1 MLDGVY
7 RRSFITCKWSNFVS
21 MTSRNEDSMI
31 RNSVFSEGVG
41 LWMFDRR
48 TTPGCK
54 YSQVATVM
62 CLGCSVP
69 GGYQAI
75 RLVSLP
81 LGDSMV
87 SRTKDKKTV
96 TQLQETWALVWL
108 LAVQFQWWAS
118 SRCSNTFIDKV
129 HFILIWSKKIPKIPS
144 EMEVAQRLKL
154 LMHCLHCWYCL
165 YYAKIYW

>member
-1 MLDGVY
+1 
-7 RRSFITCKWSNFVS
+7 
-21 MTSRNEDSMI
+21 MI

-41 LWMFDRR
+41 LLMFDRR
-48 TTPGCK
+48 MTPGCK

-108 LAVQFQWWAS
+108 LAVQFQ
-118 SRCSNTFIDKV
+118 
-129 HFILIWSKKIPKIPS
+129 
-144 EMEVAQRLKL
+144 
-154 LMHCLHCWYCL
+154 
-165 YYAKIYW
+165 